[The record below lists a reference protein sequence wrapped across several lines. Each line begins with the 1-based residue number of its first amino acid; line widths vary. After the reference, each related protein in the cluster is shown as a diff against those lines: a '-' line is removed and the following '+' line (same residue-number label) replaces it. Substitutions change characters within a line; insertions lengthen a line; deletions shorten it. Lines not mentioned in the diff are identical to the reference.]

1 MEIRVKKISYIYD
14 NKTKLKTK
22 ALDNL
27 SLMIKNNE
35 ITSFIGNSSS
45 GKTALAN
52 LLALKYL
59 PTNGEIKFGNI
70 TISNK
75 NNRSIFQ
82 NLKKQIGLVNPNT
95 DTVFWTTSVKKEI
108 ALAIKKSGSEVKDK
122 DKRIK
127 DSLKVAG
134 LGEEYLNQNPND
146 LSKGEQTKLIIAI
159 VLAYNPKLIIFDE
172 PTLYLDAYN
181 KNELVKLIRMMKL
194 RYKKTVVIFSKD
206 TDFIHKITDYVYLI
220 KDGKILK
227 RGDKYK
233 VFSNF
238 KILEKNNID
247 IPKVMNFAYLL
258 QQKKNV
264 KMIYRDDIND
274 LMKDVYRSVR

>member
-233 VFSNF
+233 LFNNF